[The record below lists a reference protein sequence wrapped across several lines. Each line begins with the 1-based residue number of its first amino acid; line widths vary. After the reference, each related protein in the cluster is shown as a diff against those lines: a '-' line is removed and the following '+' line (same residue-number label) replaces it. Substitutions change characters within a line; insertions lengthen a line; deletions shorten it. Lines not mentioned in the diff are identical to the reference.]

1 MGAGIQIP
9 PNGAKVLD
17 RLGVLSQIRELGT
30 ELESLDL
37 RRYQD
42 GKLLCSRPLGESCVK
57 EYGAPWL

>member
-1 MGAGIQIP
+1 MAQSLGQIGCAVADQGI
-9 PNGAKVLD
+9 GD
-17 RLGVLSQIRELGT
+17 